1 VNAKRRQAATRAAAP
16 ALPPGLGQ
24 RSVNL
29 QQREGRSQ
37 DRDGH
42 KAKTALFDQFAR
54 LAHALANGR
63 RLEIVDVL
71 ANGERTVEG
80 LASETRLSV
89 ANASQHLQV
98 LREVGLVRRRRDG
111 NRIYYELRDPEVF
124 DLWRNLRT
132 VAAQHRAEVGQLA
145 DAYLGARDSLEPVTR
160 AQLLRRLKRG
170 EDLIVLDVR
179 PAEEFAA
186 GHLPPAISIPLAE
199 LRRRLRELPRDKE
212 VVAYCR
218 GPYCAFAHKAVRVL
232 QQAGFRA
239 GRLEDGL
246 PEWRAAGLPVVGS

>member
-1 VNAKRRQAATRAAAP
+1 MPQPSEGSRERDSRR
-16 ALPPGLGQ
+16 
-24 RSVNL
+24 
-29 QQREGRSQ
+29 
-37 DRDGH
+37 
-42 KAKTALFDQFAR
+42 AKTALFDEFAR
-54 LAHALANGR
+54 LAQALANGR

-71 ANGERTVEG
+71 ANGERTVER
-80 LASETRLSV
+80 LAAETGLSV

-111 NRIYYELRDPEVF
+111 TRIYYELRDAEVF
-124 DLWRNLRT
+124 DMWRNLRN
-132 VAAQHRAEVGQLA
+132 VAAQRRAEVSQLA

-160 AQLLRRLKRG
+160 VELLRRLKRG
-170 EDLIVLDVR
+170 EDVVVDVR

-218 GPYCAFAHKAVRVL
+218 GPYCAFAHKAVRIL

-239 GRLEDGL
+239 RRLEDGL
-246 PEWRAAGLPVVGS
+246 PEWKAAGLPVIAMAERSS

>member
-1 VNAKRRQAATRAAAP
+1 MSTPRLDEQP
-16 ALPPGLGQ
+16 H
-24 RSVNL
+24 
-29 QQREGRSQ
+29 

-42 KAKTALFDQFAR
+42 KAKTALFDEFAR

-71 ANGERTVEG
+71 ANGEHTVEG
-80 LASETRLSV
+80 LAAEARLSV
-89 ANASQHLQV
+89 ANTSQHLQI

-111 NRIYYELRDPEVF
+111 NRIYYVLRDPEVF
-124 DLWRNLRT
+124 DLWRNLRN

-160 AQLLRRLKRG
+160 AELLRRLKRG

-186 GHLPPAISIPLAE
+186 GHLPPAISVPLAE
-199 LRRRLRELPRDKE
+199 LRRRLRELSRDKE

-239 GRLEDGL
+239 RRLEDGL
-246 PEWRAAGLPVVGS
+246 PEWKAAGLPVVGGLEGGQSYGSDADSSRTRR

>member
-1 VNAKRRQAATRAAAP
+1 MNPSTKGAGIRGPAPDDRQ
-16 ALPPGLGQ
+16 
-24 RSVNL
+24 
-29 QQREGRSQ
+29 
-37 DRDGH
+37 
-42 KAKTALFDQFAR
+42 AKTALFDEFAH

-80 LASETRLSV
+80 MASETKLSV

-98 LREVGLVRRRRDG
+98 LREVGLARRRRDG
-111 NRIYYELRDPEVF
+111 NRIYYALRDPEVF
-124 DLWRNLRT
+124 ELWRSLRS

-160 AQLLRRLKRG
+160 AELVARLKRG
-170 EDLIVLDVR
+170 EELVVLDVR

-186 GHLPPAISIPLAE
+186 GHLPPALSIPLAE
-199 LRRRLRELPRDKE
+199 LRRRLRELPRDKD

-232 QQAGFRA
+232 RQAGFRA
-239 GRLEDGL
+239 RRLEDGL
-246 PEWRAAGLPVVGS
+246 PEWKAAGLPVIRGSDVNGRLKHGRHS

>member
-1 VNAKRRQAATRAAAP
+1 MPQPSEGSRERDSRR
-16 ALPPGLGQ
+16 
-24 RSVNL
+24 
-29 QQREGRSQ
+29 
-37 DRDGH
+37 
-42 KAKTALFDQFAR
+42 AKTALFDEFAR
-54 LAHALANGR
+54 LAQALANGR

-71 ANGERTVEG
+71 ANGERTVER
-80 LASETRLSV
+80 LAAETGLSV

-111 NRIYYELRDPEVF
+111 TRIYYELRDAEVF
-124 DLWRNLRT
+124 DMWRNLRN
-132 VAAQHRAEVGQLA
+132 VAAQRLAEISQLA

-160 AQLLRRLKRG
+160 VELLRRLKRG
-170 EDLIVLDVR
+170 EDVVVLDVR
-179 PAEEFAA
+179 PTEEFAA

-218 GPYCAFAHKAVRVL
+218 GPYCAFAHKAVRIL

-239 GRLEDGL
+239 RRLEDGL
-246 PEWRAAGLPVVGS
+246 PEWKAAGLPVIAMAERSS